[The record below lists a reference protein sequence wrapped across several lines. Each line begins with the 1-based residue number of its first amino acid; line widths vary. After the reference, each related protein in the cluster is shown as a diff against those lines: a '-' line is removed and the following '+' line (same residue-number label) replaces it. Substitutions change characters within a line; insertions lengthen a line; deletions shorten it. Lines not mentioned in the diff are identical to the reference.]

1 MGLPAAGEVRSGESL
16 AAVDQVIRFCCQE
29 VTEAGTFV
37 PRIMFHLACLVVG
50 FMLLMVR
57 IPWPSLK
64 GQGFSAICRASA
76 INNS

>member
-1 MGLPAAGEVRSGESL
+1 
-16 AAVDQVIRFCCQE
+16 
-29 VTEAGTFV
+29 
-37 PRIMFHLACLVVG
+37 
-50 FMLLMVR
+50 MLLMVR